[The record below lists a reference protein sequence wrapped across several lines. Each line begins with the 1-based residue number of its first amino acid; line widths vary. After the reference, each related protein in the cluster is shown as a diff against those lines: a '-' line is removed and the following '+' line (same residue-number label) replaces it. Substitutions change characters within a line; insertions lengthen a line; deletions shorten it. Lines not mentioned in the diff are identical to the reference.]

1 MITWGHAGPRAISAA
16 PRRAPDAVTRPGG
29 WRPVQPR
36 GRSHRTLAQLAIPS
50 TASGDGPVSG
60 VVADDPVA
68 AEAPEPEAGP
78 ATCIFCGRPSAQV
91 VYAWPDWLCRFLA
104 EHQDTWRTMRAAR
117 TTDLAMVERAEREAD
132 KTVDCVCGACSAGW
146 MQRLEDN
153 VRPFLESMIAGDVTP
168 LPPVRRRL
176 LARWAAKT
184 AVVMECA
191 YDAPIRTP
199 RFACE
204 YLRRIGVHPGTQV
217 LVGRYEGDRQILTHE
232 RDLFSRMIDGKKH
245 YLSQS
250 SFVIGNA
257 FIQVFAD
264 PWRSSAPEL
273 EQGAAQPL
281 VALLP
286 SHRNKID
293 WPPPLAIDDAG
304 YDLVRSGGED
314 DDEDDDADAS
324 PASVGAQGDP
334 AA

>member
-1 MITWGHAGPRAISAA
+1 MQRSTAA
-16 PRRAPDAVTRPGG
+16 PAPTSSPVESTTVRRSVLASV
-29 WRPVQPR
+29 PVP
-36 GRSHRTLAQLAIPS
+36 
-50 TASGDGPVSG
+50 
-60 VVADDPVA
+60 
-68 AEAPEPEAGP
+68 
-78 ATCIFCGRPSAQV
+78 TCVFCDRPSGSIE
-91 VYAWPDWLCRFLA
+91 YAWPEWVCRALTDRMAAAGKERVIDADVLA
-104 EHQDTWRTMRAAR
+104 RMR
-117 TTDLAMVERAEREAD
+117 REVD
-132 KTVDCVCGACSAGW
+132 QTVRSVCDSCSQGW

-250 SFVIGNA
+250 SFVIGKA

-264 PWRSSAPEL
+264 PWRESAPEL
-273 EQGAAQPL
+273 ESDAEQPL

-286 SHRNKID
+286 SHRHKIE
-293 WPPPLAIDDAG
+293 WPPALVIDDAG
-304 YDLVRSGGED
+304 YDLVRGDVD
-314 DDEDDDADAS
+314 DDDDGTDAVEPVARLS
-324 PASVGAQGDP
+324 AQGDP

>member
-1 MITWGHAGPRAISAA
+1 MER
-16 PRRAPDAVTRPGG
+16 
-29 WRPVQPR
+29 
-36 GRSHRTLAQLAIPS
+36 
-50 TASGDGPVSG
+50 
-60 VVADDPVA
+60 VADPDILARVRR
-68 AEAPEPEAGP
+68 EVDQTTRSVCD
-78 ATCIFCGRPSAQV
+78 TCSQ
-91 VYAWPDWLCRFLA
+91 
-104 EHQDTWRTMRAAR
+104 
-117 TTDLAMVERAEREAD
+117 
-132 KTVDCVCGACSAGW
+132 GW

-153 VRPFLESMIAGDVTP
+153 VRPFLESMIAGELTP

-184 AVVMECA
+184 AVVMEGA

-217 LVGRYEGDRQILTHE
+217 LVGRYEGDRQVLTHE

-250 SFVIGNA
+250 SFVIGKA

-281 VALLP
+281 IALLP

-314 DDEDDDADAS
+314 EDEDDEEDDGDGADAS
-324 PASVGAQGDP
+324 AASVGAQGDP

>member
-1 MITWGHAGPRAISAA
+1 VQKASPSAPA
-16 PRRAPDAVTRPGG
+16 ASAD
-29 WRPVQPR
+29 
-36 GRSHRTLAQLAIPS
+36 SHQTATLSAEA
-50 TASGDGPVSG
+50 ASGRPATGGSGP
-60 VVADDPVA
+60 
-68 AEAPEPEAGP
+68 GP
-78 ATCIFCGRPSAQV
+78 ACVFCDRPSGSIE
-91 VYAWPDWLCRFLA
+91 YAWPEWLCRFLTDQLA
-104 EHQDTWRTMRAAR
+104 ISGMERVADPDILARVRREVDQTTRSVCDT
-117 TTDLAMVERAEREAD
+117 
-132 KTVDCVCGACSAGW
+132 CSQGW

-153 VRPFLESMIAGDVTP
+153 VRPFLESMIAGDPTP

-184 AVVMECA
+184 AVVMEGA

-217 LVGRYEGDRQILTHE
+217 LVGRYEGDRQVLTHE
-232 RDLFSRMIDGKKH
+232 RDLFSRLIDGKKH

-250 SFVIGNA
+250 SFVIGKA

-304 YDLVRSGGED
+304 YDLVRSGGD
-314 DDEDDDADAS
+314 DDEDQRASDAA
-324 PASVGAQGDP
+324 PRVGAHGDP